1 MSFQLKQTGDQ
12 WSEFA
17 KWALFIGSIAS
28 SIALGFE
35 LWNIYRQ
42 KQ

>member
-1 MSFQLKQTGDQ
+1 MSLPLKEQSDKWG
-12 WSEFA
+12 EFA

-35 LWNIYRQ
+35 LWNLYRE
-42 KQ
+42 KK